1 MLAALSFI
9 NDLNRELEQVVPV
22 APSPSLLREAMPAQT
37 KHCFLHGFCMCRFR
51 NTESHLPSATEA
63 GCEVLQNIFLQLD
76 ASRLLTKVQ
85 MLNSN
90 VYEWAESSDKWA
102 EFYFRLTVNKMI
114 HWLKTAEE
122 GKTTLEKMLAN
133 FVTFVEGWWAS
144 SNYMFMR
151 YVVFILHAIQTKSK
165 EKYVILTAG
174 WMCVNI
180 LTCARLKCHLID
192 LLCWQKCC
200 HFHLSVHQCHVV
212 WVFLLNS
219 PTVQAYIDQYYS

>member
-1 MLAALSFI
+1 MISIGSWNKLSRWH
-9 NDLNRELEQVVPV
+9 LHH
-22 APSPSLLREAMPAQT
+22 
-37 KHCFLHGFCMCRFR
+37 HCWERRCQHRQSIVSYMD
-51 NTESHLPSATEA
+51 SACA
-63 GCEVLQNIFLQLD
+63 DSG
-76 ASRLLTKVQ
+76 
-85 MLNSN
+85 
-90 VYEWAESSDKWA
+90 
-102 EFYFRLTVNKMI
+102 
-114 HWLKTAEE
+114 
-122 GKTTLEKMLAN
+122 TTLEKMLAN

-219 PTVQAYIDQYYS
+219 PTVQACIDQYYS

>member
-1 MLAALSFI
+1 MISIGSWNKLSRWHLHHHCWERRCQHRQSI
-9 NDLNRELEQVVPV
+9 VSYMDSACADSGTLNLIYPQQLKPAVKYFRT
-22 APSPSLLREAMPAQT
+22 SSFSWMPAGSWP
-37 KHCFLHGFCMCRFR
+37 KYRCSIIMCM
-51 NTESHLPSATEA
+51 NEL
-63 GCEVLQNIFLQLD
+63 N
-76 ASRLLTKVQ
+76 LLTNGQ
-85 MLNSN
+85 NFILD
-90 VYEWAESSDKWA
+90 WKWIKWSM
-102 EFYFRLTVNKMI
+102 V
-114 HWLKTAEE
+114 KTAEE

-165 EKYVILTAG
+165 EKYVILIAG

-219 PTVQAYIDQYYS
+219 PTVQACIDQYYS

>member
-85 MLNSN
+85 MLNNN
-90 VYEWAESSDKWA
+90 VYE
-102 EFYFRLTVNKMI
+102 
-114 HWLKTAEE
+114 
-122 GKTTLEKMLAN
+122 
-133 FVTFVEGWWAS
+133 
-144 SNYMFMR
+144 
-151 YVVFILHAIQTKSK
+151 
-165 EKYVILTAG
+165 
-174 WMCVNI
+174 
-180 LTCARLKCHLID
+180 
-192 LLCWQKCC
+192 
-200 HFHLSVHQCHVV
+200 
-212 WVFLLNS
+212 
-219 PTVQAYIDQYYS
+219 